1 MWGPP
6 HGRFRSQRAMCAS
19 LAPIS
24 PSVQVGAISS
34 DPKVE
39 LFQPSS
45 CKPSLVPRS
54 QASEKPGPL
63 GSGQLQQGAA
73 LPKVPKFSRI
83 PGISLQSTS
92 VPPDARPSRKFLK
105 RTCVE
110 GSLRA
115 QPNHPTEV
123 FHLAP
128 DSLLGCAPEKQR
140 GHTGTRRPR
149 QTPTPPLADPIR
161 VPTPAF
167 SSNPKN
173 LTQVQRSPTSLQIP
187 LQAASRVPAPSPLPA
202 PLPVPAAPEKKLTSR
217 GSLGRP
223 ERGGSTPA
231 GAGWRRALSP
241 SRQKGRAAPE
251 TRPPSRD
258 PAGSVLVAGTR
269 VKIDK

>member
-92 VPPDARPSRKFLK
+92 AAPDARPSRKFLK

-167 SSNPKN
+167 SSNPKTLLRSN
-173 LTQVQRSPTSLQIP
+173 ALQPHCRSRSRRLLGSQPRARSQHRSPFPQRPRRNLLLGGRWGDPKRGGP
-187 LQAASRVPAPSPLPA
+187 LQQ
-202 PLPVPAAPEKKLTSR
+202 E
-217 GSLGRP
+217 
-223 ERGGSTPA
+223 
-231 GAGWRRALSP
+231 AGWRRALSP

-269 VKIDK
+269 VKID